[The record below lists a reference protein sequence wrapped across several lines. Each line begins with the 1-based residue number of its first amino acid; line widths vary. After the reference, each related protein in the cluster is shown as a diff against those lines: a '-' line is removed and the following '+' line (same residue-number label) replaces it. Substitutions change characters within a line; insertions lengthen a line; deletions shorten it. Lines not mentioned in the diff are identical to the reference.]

1 MHYYGLNLAIFPY
14 FRKNI
19 INTNLNTMEI
29 FQNTPGSAMLPF
41 VMRELVE
48 LVMKKKML
56 LLEDALYYIYS
67 TQLYKSL
74 LDENTKLWYS
84 STLSLYEALEK
95 EKAEQRKVQN
105 DNSKIL
111 LFKMFCIENYR
122 EAKKKSTEEILL
134 LFSTHGVFDFLNDN
148 FEMLHTQDTEYILD
162 TITTY
167 INKKR

>member
-56 LLEDALYYIYS
+56 LLEDALYLCLIH
-67 TQLYKSL
+67 
-74 LDENTKLWYS
+74 
-84 STLSLYEALEK
+84 
-95 EKAEQRKVQN
+95 
-105 DNSKIL
+105 I
-111 LFKMFCIENYR
+111 
-122 EAKKKSTEEILL
+122 
-134 LFSTHGVFDFLNDN
+134 
-148 FEMLHTQDTEYILD
+148 
-162 TITTY
+162 
-167 INKKR
+167 